1 MAYTREIATVL
12 ANGADGDARFLRLS
26 APGIAR
32 AARPFQFVLVKVPGG
47 DFILRRPLSVFDAR
61 EDEIALL
68 VRPAGDG
75 TARICCLVPGENLD
89 LTGPFGRGFDVP
101 GDALFVA
108 GGIGVAGVFFAL
120 AEAARSGRKVELVY
134 GAKTAAQLYARSLLE
149 ELGVEA
155 TFVTEDG
162 SSGFE
167 GLATEYLPRLP
178 SAKEKLISAA
188 LDEKLPPYP
197 KTVIACGP
205 RPMYVVLHK
214 VLGEDSRLHVLM
226 EERMACGVGACRS
239 CAVPARE
246 PKGSYIA
253 ACEDGPLI
261 NASSVDW
268 NRLEGEV

>member
-1 MAYTREIATVL
+1 MAYIREIATVL
-12 ANGADGDARFLRLS
+12 ANDADGDARLLRLD
-26 APGIAR
+26 APGVAA
-32 AARPFQFVLVKVPGG
+32 AARPFQFVLVKIPGG
-47 DFILRRPLSVFDAR
+47 GFILRRPLSVFDAR

-68 VRPAGDG
+68 VRPVGEG

-89 LTGPFGRGFDVP
+89 LTGPFGREFDVP
-101 GDALFVA
+101 ADALFVA

-120 AEAARSGRKVELVY
+120 AETARSGRKAELFY
-134 GAKTAAQLYARSLLE
+134 GAKTAAQLYARSRLE
-149 ELGVEA
+149 ELGVET

-162 SSGFE
+162 SSGSK
-167 GLATEYLPRLP
+167 GLATECLPGVP
-178 SAKEKLISAA
+178 SVKEKLISAA

-214 VLGEDSRLHVLM
+214 ILGEDARLYVLM

-253 ACEDGPLI
+253 ACEEGPLI
-261 NASSVDW
+261 DASSVDW

>member
-1 MAYTREIATVL
+1 MAYMREIATVL
-12 ANGADGDARFLRLS
+12 ANDADGDARLLQLS
-26 APGIAR
+26 APAIA
-32 AARPFQFVLVKVPGG
+32 AAACPFQFVLVKIPGG

-68 VRPAGDG
+68 VRPVGEG

-89 LTGPFGRGFDVP
+89 LTGPFGREFDVP
-101 GDALFVA
+101 ADALFVA
-108 GGIGVAGVFFAL
+108 GGIGVAGLFFAL
-120 AEAARSGRKVELVY
+120 AEAARSGRKAELLC
-134 GAKTAAQLYARSLLE
+134 GAKNAAQLYARYRLE

-162 SSGFE
+162 SSGSK
-167 GLATEYLPRLP
+167 GLATEYLPGVH
-178 SAKEKLISAA
+178 SVKEKLISAA

-197 KTVIACGP
+197 KTVITCGP

-214 VLGEDSRLHVLM
+214 ILGEDARLHVLM
-226 EERMACGVGACRS
+226 EERMACGVGACLS

-253 ACEDGPLI
+253 ACEEGPLI
-261 NASSVDW
+261 DASLVDW